1 MLSLGQLEDYMR
13 HKKESNSTNGYSLK
27 TVFFLQTK
35 NKMRQ
40 YLTIISIFKTIKYNT
55 ESLLLKN
62 GNQILQKV
70 LNFLNYCF
78 RH

>member
-55 ESLLLKN
+55 ES
-62 GNQILQKV
+62 
-70 LNFLNYCF
+70 
-78 RH
+78 